1 MDAEKLQSII
11 LGIFPIKLAG
21 VNYFVAKPSSMW
33 RLESARIE
41 YNFLAQFLDGGL
53 LCEQDYQYF
62 LYSNNIWSD
71 AEESRL
77 KSLYKDI
84 EELKVRLFQ
93 LNFNE
98 KELAKARNVLAMAT
112 ADVDK
117 LNSKKHSYTFLSA
130 ASNAKLQRMKFL
142 FAGAIQS
149 SSGEPLFKTF
159 KSYSVFPCPILDAAI
174 AQYRDLQADEAEI
187 RLFARTEPW
196 RSYWAARKATGKV
209 FECASI
215 DLTEQQRA
223 LIAWSVTYDAIAEH
237 PKCPSD
243 DIIGDDVRLDGWL
256 ILQKRERDKQLG
268 NNDLDNIVK
277 NENIRKSAEVFI
289 PASSKAD
296 IEKIDSLN
304 SDEAAR
310 RKNQRLSL
318 VFKKGKVQEA
328 EMPDSQIEIN
338 RLAHEKFKGK

>member
-1 MDAEKLQSII
+1 MDAKKLQSII
-11 LGIFPIKLAG
+11 LGIVPIRLAG
-21 VNYFVAKPSSMW
+21 TNYFVTSPNPAWK
-33 RLESARIE
+33 LESAQIE
-41 YNFLAQFLDGGL
+41 YNFLVELLDGGL
-53 LCEQDYQYF
+53 LCDQDYQFF
-62 LYSNNIWSD
+62 LNENGIWSD
-71 AEESRL
+71 TQEQKLESL
-77 KSLYKDI
+77 GKDI

-93 LNFNE
+93 YNFNK
-98 KELAKARNVLAMAT
+98 KEMEKARNVLNLAL

-117 LNSKKHSYTFLSA
+117 LNSRKHSYAFLSA
-130 ASNAKLQRMKFL
+130 DSNARLHRMKFL
-142 FAGAIQS
+142 FAGAIRS
-149 SSGEPLFKTF
+149 SFGEPLFKTF
-159 KSYSVFPCPILDAAI
+159 KSYSVFPCPILDAGI
-174 AQYRDLQADEAEI
+174 AQYRDYQADEAEV

-196 RSYWAARKATGKV
+196 RSYWASRKATGKV
-209 FECASI
+209 FSCASI
-215 DLTEQQRA
+215 DLSEQQRA
-223 LIAWSVTYDAIAEH
+223 LIAWSATYDAISEH
-237 PKCPSD
+237 PKCPADDILSD
-243 DIIGDDVRLDGWL
+243 DPRLDGWL

-277 NENIRKSAEVFI
+277 NEQIRNSGEVFI

-296 IEKIDSLN
+296 VDKIDALN